1 MTHRPEVVA
10 LARCAERAA
19 NINSDPLVALANTD
33 TAVTAPRAIDR
44 LSVEERRDALA
55 AARSL
60 AVFYADYR
68 RRMERRLP

>member
-1 MTHRPEVVA
+1 MTYRPEVVA
-10 LARCAERAA
+10 LARCAGRAT

-33 TAVTAPRAIDR
+33 TAVTALRALDR

>member
-19 NINSDPLVALANTD
+19 YTDSDPLGTLANTD
-33 TAVTAPRAIDR
+33 TAITALRALDQM
-44 LSVEERRDALA
+44 SVEERRDTLA

-60 AVFYADYR
+60 AGFYAQYR